1 MFRSAIR
8 FSLWTMIGVFI
19 GGVLHEFGHCLFYWL
34 QGVPAAM
41 SLTKEF
47 PLRDISINQYV
58 FGSTGGIIFT
68 WGSMIFFF
76 LWQNHLRRQ
85 NLQAKPVVAALFL
98 GQINIG
104 LVYTLLSL
112 LKGESPGELRAI
124 EKALTLPSNTIIFL
138 TLGLTLLLLVLFL
151 RNFGRTIKLN
161 DLLFFLFL
169 LFLSLFFLGVVSE
182 LDKSFWR
189 KFPSVKVGEQ
199 MVYNEPSLK

>member
-1 MFRSAIR
+1 M
-8 FSLWTMIGVFI
+8 
-19 GGVLHEFGHCLFYWL
+19 HEFGHCLFYWV

-58 FGSTGGIIFT
+58 FGSAGGIIFT
-68 WGSMIFFF
+68 WASMIFFF
-76 LWQNHLRRQ
+76 LWQNHWRRQ
-85 NLQAKPVVAALFL
+85 NLQAKAAVVALFL

-104 LVYTLLSL
+104 FVYALLSL
-112 LKGESPGELRAI
+112 LKGESPGELRAV
-124 EKALTLPSNTIIFL
+124 EKALSLPPNTFIFV

-161 DLLFFLFL
+161 DILFFLFL
-169 LFLSLFFLGVVSE
+169 LFLSLVFLGVVSE

-189 KFPSVKVGEQ
+189 KFPSVRIGEQ